1 MNDFTFQNT
10 TKVYFGKNQLQHLH
24 EEVLRYGDKV
34 LLVYGGSSIRCSGL
48 YERVMNELKNNNI
61 TVYELGGVEPNPRH
75 TTVNKGA
82 AICKEHGVQSVL
94 AVGGGS
100 VIDSGKA
107 IAATSLSET
116 NDIWDLVEKEGDMEG
131 RITSDCYAYNGFYWQ

>member
-34 LLVYGGSSIRCSGL
+34 LLVYGGNSVKRSGL
-48 YERVMNELKNNNI
+48 YGRVMDELKSNNI

-82 AICKEHGVQSVL
+82 ALCKEHGVQSVL

-100 VIDSGKA
+100 VIDCAKA
-107 IAATSLSET
+107 VAATSLSEAD
-116 NDIWDLVEKEGDMEG
+116 NFWDLVEKEGDMEG